1 MGDFMFDRYLI
12 VNNNNQE
19 SLYLYIN
26 NYYEF
31 SNDFNSS
38 IKKNNNLKS
47 LIKRYIRYKKII
59 FKGTKVFLV
68 VAGIV
73 ISYVIIDNNIP
84 LDKNWISDFEPIYED
99 KDHTE
104 TINDLID
111 TRTEINIPI
120 RNYNNL

>member
-1 MGDFMFDRYLI
+1 MFNRYLI

-31 SNDFNSS
+31 SSDFNSS
-38 IKKNNNLKS
+38 IKKNYDLKS
-47 LIKRYIRYKKII
+47 LIKRYIRDKHII
-59 FKGTKVFLV
+59 FNGTKVFLV

-73 ISYVIIDNNIP
+73 ISYVIIDNSIP
-84 LDKNWISDFEPIYED
+84 MNKNWISDFEPIK
-99 KDHTE
+99 KDDETE

-111 TRTEINIPI
+111 TRSNINIPI

>member
-38 IKKNNNLKS
+38 IKKNYDLKN
-47 LIKRYIRYKKII
+47 LIKKYIRDKHII
-59 FKGTKVFLV
+59 FNGTKVFLV

-73 ISYVIIDNNIP
+73 ISYVIIDNNVP
-84 LDKNWISDFEPIYED
+84 LDKNWISDFEPIKEDED
-99 KDHTE
+99 KTE

-111 TRTEINIPI
+111 TRSNINIPV
-120 RNYNNL
+120 RNYNSL

>member
-38 IKKNNNLKS
+38 IKKNYDLKS
-47 LIKRYIRYKKII
+47 LIKRYIRDKKII